1 MDNPSYLKLYNEAEL
16 SLRINKTREIISS
29 CQLCPHKCEVDR
41 TQGEKGI
48 CESNSRIKIAS
59 YGPHFGEEKPL
70 VGHKGSGTIFFS
82 NCNLKCIYCQ
92 NYEISHYG
100 KGRYV
105 TAERLAE
112 IMMKLQQKGCH
123 NINLV
128 TPTHMVYGILK
139 SLKIACEKGLNIPL
153 VYNSGGYESVEILNL
168 LDGIIDIYMPDIKY
182 GDSKKAAKYSN
193 APNYFDVV
201 KKAILEM
208 HRQVGNL
215 KTKNGIAKKGLIIR
229 HLVLPENIS
238 GSKDI
243 IDFIAQKVSKN
254 TFFNLM
260 NQYYPSY
267 EADQYDKLN
276 KRIDY
281 YRFKKLINYA
291 QQKGLDMNSN
301 IY

>member
-1 MDNPSYLKLYNEAEL
+1 MDNSSYLKLYNESKL
-16 SLRINKTREIISS
+16 SLRINKTREIIRN
-29 CQLCPHKCEVDR
+29 CQLCPHKCGVDR

-48 CESNSRIKIAS
+48 CESDSRIKIAS

-82 NCNLKCIYCQ
+82 NCNLKCVYCQ

-100 KGRYV
+100 KGRYI
-105 TAERLAE
+105 TPERLAE
-112 IMMKLQQKGCH
+112 IMISLQEKGCQ

-139 SLKIACEKGLNIPL
+139 ALKIACKNGLNIPL
-153 VYNSGGYESVEILNL
+153 VYNSGGYESIETLNL

-182 GDSKKAAKYSN
+182 ADSKKAEKYSN
-193 APNYFDVV
+193 APNYFEIVR
-201 KKAILEM
+201 KAILEM
-208 HRQVGNL
+208 FQQVGVL
-215 KTKNGIAKKGLIIR
+215 TTKYGIAQKGLIIR

-238 GSKDI
+238 GSKGI
-243 IDFIAQKVSKN
+243 IDFIAQEVSKN
-254 TFFNLM
+254 TFLNLM
-260 NQYYPSY
+260 DQYYPTY
-267 EADQYDKLN
+267 KADQYDKLN

-291 QQKGLDMNSN
+291 QKRGLDMNMEQ
-301 IY
+301 